1 MPIAV
6 LLPENTT
13 PAILDEATDAALF
26 DAVTALA
33 VVPEDAK
40 TDLDSLKAW
49 IDTLPLPSGWF
60 ADADDA
66 KAFQKRVQ
74 MEQDANLIK
83 AALKQLDVTQRELTA
98 LLGLADP
105 QQDGRAVR
113 RIAAAKQGL
122 SGVGRRVLAYL
133 VLHGGIDRK
142 QEAAALNQI
151 DNGAWRH
158 VKRSDIRSARAG
170 DGIKRVSK

>member
-13 PAILDEATDAALF
+13 PAILEEPTEDALF
-26 DAVTALA
+26 DKVIELA
-33 VVPEDAK
+33 VVPDEARK
-40 TDLDSLKAW
+40 DLASLKAW
-49 IDTLPLPSGWF
+49 IETQPPPAGWF
-60 ADADDA
+60 RDADEA
-66 KAFQKRVQ
+66 TAFKKRVQ

-83 AALKQLDVTQRELTA
+83 AALKHFDVTQRELTA
-98 LLGLADP
+98 MLGLADP

-133 VLHGGIDRK
+133 VLNGGIDRK
-142 QEAAALNQI
+142 EESAALNQI
-151 DNGAWRH
+151 GNGAWRN
-158 VKRSDIRSARAG
+158 VKRSDIRSTRQG
-170 DGIKRVSK
+170 DGIKRQ